1 MASPK
6 TTERRVMG
14 SLQRAFD
21 ILDLFSASYPEL
33 GITEIAQRLE
43 LHKSTASGLIYSLEE
58 GGYLDQNPENRKYRL
73 GLKFLE
79 RTTVLLGQLEIRDVA
94 RPFLLNLRNWSQES
108 INLAIHDENEVVYV
122 ERYLSE
128 QGLSYR
134 NVVGKRAFVHT
145 TALGKAILSELP
157 LEEAEQILK
166 SYKFESKTEYTFTT
180 IEDVLKDLIITK
192 ERGFAIDNQENGLGG
207 RCVASSIFNHLGQPI
222 AAVSISVPL
231 PRIPEEKIP
240 YYGNKVNEVANEIS
254 LQLGYRPSKHL

>member
-1 MASPK
+1 MGSPK

-21 ILDLFSASYPEL
+21 ILDLFSASSPEL

-43 LHKSTASGLIYSLEE
+43 LHKSTASGLIYSLEQ

-73 GLKFLE
+73 GLKLLE
-79 RTTVLLGQLEIRDVA
+79 RSTVLLGQIEIREVA
-94 RPFLLNLRNWSQES
+94 RPFLFELRDWSQES
-108 INLAIHDENEVVYV
+108 INLAIHDQSEVVYI

-134 NVVGKRAFVHT
+134 NVIGKRAPVHS

-157 LEEAEQILK
+157 VEEAEDILQ
-166 SYKFESKTEYTFTT
+166 SYKFEKKTEYTLLTV
-180 IEDVLKDLIITK
+180 EAVLNDLVVSKD
-192 ERGFAIDNQENGLGG
+192 RGFALDDQEHGLGG
-207 RCVASSIFNHLGQPI
+207 RCVASPIFDHRVRPI

-231 PRIPEEKIP
+231 ARIPKNRIS
-240 YYGNKVNEVANEIS
+240 YYGNKVKEVAHKIS
-254 LQLGYRPSKHL
+254 LKLGYRP